1 VSAPD
6 ARAPD
11 ARAADARAADAR
23 AADAVRSAD
32 AGGVRWVYVMGRGHS
47 GSTVLDALLARA
59 PGFVGTGELLSG
71 LARFDD
77 RCSCGA
83 TLGAC
88 PFWRGVRARFEA
100 RTGRPW
106 ADLVATSQAQGHV
119 RRFPATLLARP
130 DAPRVRRLRR
140 LTHAVGAALAAEAG
154 TAGVID
160 SSKEVTR
167 ALFLARFVPGVRFV
181 HLVRH
186 PHDVLASHRQ
196 RVRGGTG
203 FRFLRRTYRREAL
216 EPAFLALAAANW
228 LAGNALAEGVRR
240 VAPPGRVLRV
250 RFEDLCAAPRAT
262 LARLGAFLDAD
273 LRAVAD
279 AVEAGATLP
288 LGHVA
293 SGNRMRLQGT
303 FRFDPARRSA
313 RPLPAA
319 YRRLANALTWPL
331 MRAYGYHAD
340 GGVTGLG

>member
-1 VSAPD
+1 MSPAVSPAAAHVPD
-6 ARAPD
+6 RLD
-11 ARAADARAADAR
+11 AATPP
-23 AADAVRSAD
+23 
-32 AGGVRWVYVMGRGHS
+32 GGVRWVYVMGRGHS
-47 GSTVLDALLARA
+47 GSTVLDALLAQA
-59 PGFVGTGELLSG
+59 PGFVGTGELMSG
-71 LARFDD
+71 LTRYGD

-83 TLGAC
+83 TLRAC

-100 RTGRPW
+100 QTGRPW
-106 ADLVATSQAQGHV
+106 AALATATQAQGHV

-130 DAPRVRRLRR
+130 DAPPVRRLRR
-140 LTHAVGAALAAEAG
+140 LTQAVGVALTAEAEA
-154 TAGVID
+154 AGVID

-203 FRFLRRTYRREAL
+203 FRFLRRTYRSPAL

-228 LAGNALAEGVRR
+228 LAGNALAEVVRR

-262 LARLGAFLDAD
+262 LARLGAFLEAD
-273 LRAVAD
+273 LDAVAD
-279 AVEAGATLP
+279 AVEAGAALP

-293 SGNRMRLQGT
+293 SGNRMRLRGA

-313 RPLPAA
+313 RPLPRA
-319 YRRLANALTWPL
+319 YRRLATALTWPL
-331 MRAYGYHAD
+331 MRPYGYRAD
-340 GGVTGLG
+340 GSVRALG